1 METVLTLQD
10 VEYATMHGLTAADM
24 FAFKEEMEREQE
36 LEECAIRE
44 RVEELKKYNSAEFS
58 YCAW

>member
-10 VEYATMHGLTAADM
+10 VEYATIHGLTAADM

-36 LEECAIRE
+36 LEECILRE
-44 RVEELKKYNSAEFS
+44 KSEELKRYNSAEFS
-58 YCAW
+58 YSAW